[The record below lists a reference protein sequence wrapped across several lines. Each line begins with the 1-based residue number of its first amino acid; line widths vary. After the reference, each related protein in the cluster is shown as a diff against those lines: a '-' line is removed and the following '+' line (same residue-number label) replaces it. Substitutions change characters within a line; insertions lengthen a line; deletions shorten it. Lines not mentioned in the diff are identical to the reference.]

1 MDARTMVPQD
11 TVRGLT
17 GEAALT
23 VLADGKTVM
32 AIARTDGDCTCG
44 MARVG
49 PEQQPECGIYRYY
62 YQVIGHACAQ
72 KYVCKSQSCMVT
84 RRIPATAGR
93 AGAPLDRSMVSILL
107 QALRARVSSNL

>member
-1 MDARTMVPQD
+1 MVPQD

-62 YQVIGHACAQ
+62 YQAYSSDGG
-72 KYVCKSQSCMVT
+72 QSWST
-84 RRIPATAGR
+84 PRPIHGAGCVR
-93 AGAPLDRSMVSILL
+93 PHLL
-107 QALRARVSSNL
+107 SFG